1 MTSAQKVTLVDCT
14 LRDGGYYNDW
24 DYSADLIR
32 RYVDSMERARVD
44 VIEMGFRRFSADRYL
59 GPTAFT
65 TDEFLSG
72 LNIAPERTVA
82 VMMNAKD
89 IVSAADPV
97 AAVRQVFAAKANSR
111 VDMVRFA
118 ALYKE
123 VEPLAPAVDP
133 AGRVADAQSRA
144 G

>member
-1 MTSAQKVTLVDCT
+1 MTLVDCT

-32 RYVDSMERARVD
+32 RYVDAMERARVD
-44 VIEMGFRRFSADRYL
+44 VIEMGFRRFGADRYL

-89 IVSAADPV
+89 IVSAANPV
-97 AAVRQVFAAKANSR
+97 AAIRQVFAAKANSR
-111 VDMVRFA
+111 VD
-118 ALYKE
+118 
-123 VEPLAPAVDP
+123 
-133 AGRVADAQSRA
+133 
-144 G
+144 